1 MRRRRDL
8 VIWIIFT
15 LSVSLIFVSAAAVL
29 MGKYYGHIY
38 FQALGGICQEIIG
51 QNPEAKQTVLAVL
64 KNGSG
69 GSAEPAMEHI
79 LSAYGYEPS
88 DFLPYAGKYGI
99 ILALTGFLTGG
110 GMFLTVFFLWRRRV
124 TSRIH
129 TLTDDLERINTG
141 DAKLLLPG
149 SEDAFSGLQ
158 DEIYKTV
165 TELHQT
171 RDAAVKAK
179 KHFADNLYNIAHQ
192 IKTPITAISLSL
204 QMMQNHSVS
213 KYSEQIRRQLSRLN
227 SLEESLLLLSRIDS
241 GTLPLKCRAVDVYT
255 LLMLACDNLEA
266 VSREAAV
273 EVEIAEA
280 GGMTILADLEWT
292 MEAVINLFKN
302 CIEHTPPGGTVSC
315 SYERNPLYTQILI
328 TDTGE
333 GFARE
338 DLPHLFERFYRGR
351 NAKKDGVGIGLSL
364 SRAIIERQNGT
375 IRARNLAGGGACFDV
390 RFYAT

>member
-1 MRRRRDL
+1 
-8 VIWIIFT
+8 
-15 LSVSLIFVSAAAVL
+15 
-29 MGKYYGHIY
+29 
-38 FQALGGICQEIIG
+38 
-51 QNPEAKQTVLAVL
+51 
-64 KNGSG
+64 
-69 GSAEPAMEHI
+69 
-79 LSAYGYEPS
+79 
-88 DFLPYAGKYGI
+88 
-99 ILALTGFLTGG
+99 
-110 GMFLTVFFLWRRRV
+110 MFLTVFFLWKRRV

-129 TLTDDLERINTG
+129 TLTDDLEHINMG

-171 RDAAVKAK
+171 RDAALKAK

-227 SLEESLLLLSRIDS
+227 SLEESLLLLSHIDS

-255 LLMLACDNLEA
+255 LLMLACDNLEE
-266 VSREAAV
+266 VSREADV

-333 GFARE
+333 GFTRE

-390 RFYAT
+390 RFYAA

>member
-1 MRRRRDL
+1 
-8 VIWIIFT
+8 
-15 LSVSLIFVSAAAVL
+15 
-29 MGKYYGHIY
+29 
-38 FQALGGICQEIIG
+38 
-51 QNPEAKQTVLAVL
+51 
-64 KNGSG
+64 
-69 GSAEPAMEHI
+69 
-79 LSAYGYEPS
+79 
-88 DFLPYAGKYGI
+88 
-99 ILALTGFLTGG
+99 
-110 GMFLTVFFLWRRRV
+110 MFLTVFFLWRRRV

-141 DAKLLLPG
+141 NAKLLLPG

-171 RDAAVKAK
+171 RDAALKAK

-255 LLMLACDNLEA
+255 LLMLACDNLEE
-266 VSREAAV
+266 VSREADV

-390 RFYAT
+390 RFYAA